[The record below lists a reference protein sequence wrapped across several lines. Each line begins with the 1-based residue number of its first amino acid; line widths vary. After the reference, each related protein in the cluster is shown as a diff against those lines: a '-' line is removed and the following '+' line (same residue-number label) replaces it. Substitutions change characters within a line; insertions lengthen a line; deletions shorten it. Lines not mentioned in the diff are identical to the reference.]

1 MLTHMFGPEK
11 ILNLED
17 IDDVSF
23 EDLILV
29 LQQATSS
36 ETFIDI
42 GQVVHT
48 KVWRFYKDYRISSAT
63 DINNVPCKDHDV
75 HEKMCEERWKTIY
88 RKTDDLQ
95 ASVNS
100 MKGWLLA
107 GLTTILISMFTLVL
121 RGLI

>member
-1 MLTHMFGPEK
+1 MPARKTA
-11 ILNLED
+11 N
-17 IDDVSF
+17 DVHS
-23 EDLILV
+23 DL
-29 LQQATSS
+29 
-36 ETFIDI
+36 
-42 GQVVHT
+42 
-48 KVWRFYKDYRISSAT
+48 R
-63 DINNVPCKDHDV
+63 V

-107 GLTTILISMFTLVL
+107 GLTTIVASLITIIV

>member
-1 MLTHMFGPEK
+1 MPASKTA
-11 ILNLED
+11 N
-17 IDDVSF
+17 DVHS
-23 EDLILV
+23 DL
-29 LQQATSS
+29 
-36 ETFIDI
+36 
-42 GQVVHT
+42 
-48 KVWRFYKDYRISSAT
+48 R
-63 DINNVPCKDHDV
+63 V